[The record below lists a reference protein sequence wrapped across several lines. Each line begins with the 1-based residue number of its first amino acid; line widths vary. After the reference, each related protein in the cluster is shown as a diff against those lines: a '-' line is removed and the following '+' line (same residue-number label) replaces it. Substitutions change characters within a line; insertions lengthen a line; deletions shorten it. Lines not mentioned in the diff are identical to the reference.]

1 MTRLNQARILIA
13 GCGDV
18 GTVLG
23 LQLVQAGHQ
32 VFGVRRNAHLLPA
45 AITPIAADVTISGE
59 LCDLPEDLDF
69 VFFTAAPDS
78 STEETYES
86 TYLVGI
92 NNLLESL
99 RDQSVSRVFFTSST
113 SVYAQS
119 EGEWLDEDSSA
130 EPTNFRGRI
139 ILRAEQLLFGGPFP
153 ATVMRAGGIYR
164 PGSLRLLESVR
175 SGKAVSIHGPPV
187 YTNRIH
193 LEDVAGAL
201 AHLMKL
207 ESPET
212 LYLGV
217 DNYPCDLR
225 EVVQWMA
232 KKIGVPQPA
241 EDNIE
246 RRHFS
251 SKRCSNARLRASGYD
266 FIYPTY
272 REGYE
277 AILAEME

>member
-1 MTRLNQARILIA
+1 MARILIA

-23 LQLVQAGHQ
+23 LQLVQAEHQ

-45 AITPIAADVTISGE
+45 AITPIAADITISEE

-78 STEETYES
+78 STEEAYES

-92 NNLLESL
+92 SNLLDSL

-119 EGEWLDEDSSA
+119 NGEWLDEESPA

-139 ILRAEQLLFGGPFP
+139 ILKAEQLLLGGPFP
-153 ATVMRAGGIYR
+153 VTVMRAGGIYR

-175 SGKAVSIHGPPV
+175 SGQAVSIQGPPI

-217 DNYPCDLR
+217 DSDPCDLR
-225 EVVQWMA
+225 EIVRWMA
-232 KKIGVPQPA
+232 ARIGVAPPT
-241 EDNIE
+241 ESNFE
-246 RRHFS
+246 RRHLS
-251 SKRCSNARLRASGYD
+251 SKRCSNKRLRASGYA
-266 FIYPTY
+266 FKYPTY

-277 AILAEME
+277 AILTGGGAE

>member
-1 MTRLNQARILIA
+1 MARILIA

-18 GTVLG
+18 GTALG
-23 LQLVQAGHQ
+23 LQLFQAGHQ
-32 VFGVRRNAHLLPA
+32 VFGVRRNAHLLPE
-45 AITPIAADVTISGE
+45 AITPIAADITNLEEIN
-59 LCDLPEDLDF
+59 DLPEDLDF
-69 VFFTAAPDS
+69 LFFTAAPDS
-78 STEETYES
+78 STEEAYES
-86 TYLVGI
+86 TYRAGLR
-92 NNLLESL
+92 NLLQSL
-99 RDQSVSRVFFTSST
+99 KDQSIRRVFFTSST

-119 EGEWLDEDSSA
+119 DGEWLDEDSPA
-130 EPTNFRGRI
+130 EPLDFRGRV
-139 ILRAEQLLFGGPFP
+139 ILSTEALLLEGPYP
-153 ATVMRAGGIYR
+153 STVLRAGGIYR

-201 AHLMKL
+201 AHLMNL

-217 DNYPCDLR
+217 DDYPCDLR

-232 KKIGVPQPA
+232 RKIGVTPPT
-241 EDNIE
+241 EDNFE
-246 RRHFS
+246 RRHLS
-251 SKRCSNARLRASGYD
+251 SKRCSNAKLRASGYD
-266 FIYPTY
+266 FRYPTY

-277 AILAEME
+277 AILADSRS